1 MLIGGDE
8 ISNDVH
14 TLSTCFS
21 MFVYIRT
28 CFCFALIGGNLT
40 AQSTGSATGG
50 LEVQF
55 KFQSALKL
63 SFLFPPHCQ
72 STLHGELARRL
83 SKVVIKKL
91 M

>member
-1 MLIGGDE
+1 MLIVGDD

-28 CFCFALIGGNLT
+28 CFCFALIGGKLT
-40 AQSTGSATGG
+40 AQAMGSATGG

-55 KFQSALKL
+55 KF
-63 SFLFPPHCQ
+63 LFPPPCQ
-72 STLHGELARRL
+72 STPESLLAG
-83 SKVVIKKL
+83 SYVK
-91 M
+91 